1 MQIISR
7 YVFRQA
13 AGVLLLI
20 LLSLGGIVW
29 IALALRELNVVTS
42 GGQNAFTL
50 LKMTTLA
57 LPNLLG
63 VIAPF
68 ALLIAVVQVLSR
80 LNGDSE
86 LIVLTASGATIWNV
100 ARPLL
105 ALAAIVSMAVSFVNH
120 VGMPWSLR
128 SLREFVVQMRTDLLT
143 QVIQPGR
150 FSSPESGLT
159 FHIRDRSQ
167 NGELLGLIM
176 QDQRKP
182 PQSQAFLANR
192 GVIVKQG
199 EDAYLVMTDGHII
212 NRNKPKEPPQII
224 VFDRYAVD
232 LDQFEP
238 KTAGT
243 YIYKPRERYFSEL
256 MWPDTTTASFKKS
269 AGFFPRRIARALC
282 QPALPIRV
290 RDDRLGDRGPGAE
303 HATEPRRGGYLRI
316 VHCGGRAHG
325 WPCAQQHRCTF
336 RGGDAAPVPSTG
348 DRDHRLHDRHPQ
360 SSPAQTR
367 SRLDGAFPGYRH
379 GSRRFSVEPCCTA
392 AAPRSRRAL
401 ADAPPHPTAV
411 PWQALSDGDPRR
423 LPVVHSVDF
432 HH

>member
-269 AGFFPRRIARALC
+269 AGFFRAELHERFANPLYPFVFVMIALATVGQAQSTRQNRVAAVISGLFIAAGVRMGGLALNNIVVLSAAATPLLYLLPVTAIIVSMIVIHRAAR
-282 QPALPIRV
+282 PK
-290 RDDRLGDRGPGAE
+290 PGA
-303 HATEPRRGGYLRI
+303 AWTERFLDTVMGAAGSVWSRVAPQRRLA
-316 VHCGGRAHG
+316 HGGR
-325 WPCAQQHRCTF
+325 
-336 RGGDAAPVPSTG
+336 
-348 DRDHRLHDRHPQ
+348 
-360 SSPAQTR
+360 
-367 SRLDGAFPGYRH
+367 
-379 GSRRFSVEPCCTA
+379 
-392 AAPRSRRAL
+392 
-401 ADAPPHPTAV
+401 
-411 PWQALSDGDPRR
+411 
-423 LPVVHSVDF
+423 
-432 HH
+432 

>member
-7 YVFRQA
+7 YVFRQT

-86 LIVLTASGATIWNV
+86 LIVLTASGATIWTV

-105 ALAAIVSMAVSFVNH
+105 ALAAIVSMAVATVNH

-128 SLREFVVQMRTDLLT
+128 SLREYVMEMRTDLLT

-159 FHIRDRSQ
+159 FHIRDRAQ

-176 QDQRKP
+176 QDQRKA
-182 PQSQAFLANR
+182 PQSQAFLASR
-192 GVIVKQG
+192 GVIVKQ
-199 EDAYLVMTDGHII
+199 DDNAYLVMTDGHIV
-212 NRNKPKEPPQII
+212 NRNKPTEPAQII

-232 LDQFEP
+232 LNDFEP
-238 KTAGT
+238 KTAGA
-243 YIYKPRERYFSEL
+243 YEFKPRERYFAEL
-256 MWPDTTTASFKKS
+256 MWPDTTAASYKRN
-269 AGFFPRRIARALC
+269 AGFYRAELHERFANPLYPFVFVMIALATVGRAQSTRQNRAAAVTSGLLIAAGTRMAGLALNNIVVISAAATPLLYLLPVAAMIGSIIVIRRSARQRPGPSWGEKVADAVTAVAAGIWNRVAPRRMAL
-282 QPALPIRV
+282 
-290 RDDRLGDRGPGAE
+290 
-303 HATEPRRGGYLRI
+303 GG
-316 VHCGGRAHG
+316 
-325 WPCAQQHRCTF
+325 
-336 RGGDAAPVPSTG
+336 S
-348 DRDHRLHDRHPQ
+348 
-360 SSPAQTR
+360 
-367 SRLDGAFPGYRH
+367 
-379 GSRRFSVEPCCTA
+379 
-392 AAPRSRRAL
+392 
-401 ADAPPHPTAV
+401 
-411 PWQALSDGDPRR
+411 
-423 LPVVHSVDF
+423 
-432 HH
+432 